1 MAKRTPET
9 GREVI
14 DSDWFQEWLMSL
26 LGGIVWGTGMP
37 GAGKTVVAC
46 IVIEYLQKLVAESES
61 NDICLLF
68 AFCRYT
74 ERLMVID
81 ILLALLRQLLE
92 RHPQVLPFVK
102 PMYERH
108 KRENTRPSEA
118 EVLDLLRQIATS
130 GLFKQTFYILDG
142 LDEAASDI
150 QVDLLEILSSLPVH
164 FFITSRPLDSLK
176 DIVPDAR
183 FLTIIASDPDIALLI
198 DQKIHRMPA
207 LRRLLMNSATLKA
220 EVVSMISSKSSGMFL
235 LASLHLDVLKACASE
250 SDVRKALD
258 SLPQG
263 LDGMYDKTMERIKAL
278 PEPQAD
284 LAKRVLIWVTCSQR
298 PLTPNELV
306 LAVSV
311 CPETFRFDDKL
322 EPAGIDSVLSLCC
335 GLIQVEPCTG
345 WANLDFRSREVDK
358 RNIVRFVHYSAAEYM
373 VEKLEQHYLDDPHAL
388 IAAACISFLRH
399 YRFHDVSLDSHD
411 DEAVWDRFASLRQ
424 TPMANYPYK
433 YWGFHVTQ
441 SRLIPSSA
449 LAFLDDCRQYPSF
462 HGRGYV
468 HELPYDFHHW
478 DVEGLGRL
486 NSIHV
491 AAAYGICQYF
501 DRFES
506 EGRTT
511 TARIQAYNS
520 RGSAGSTPLTLAAR
534 AGSKDAVAFMM
545 SVEGVDFNLTG
556 RWGDT
561 ALYAAVANRHAGVVE
576 IILST
581 RGVDVNRAITTLP
594 RDTPLACASRN
605 GQRHI
610 LQLLLEAEG
619 IDVNAENADR
629 RTALMLAAQEG
640 HHDIVKILL
649 QAKGIDVRGA
659 IDETL
664 DRGQTDIINT
674 LLEGTG
680 AILDEEGPFNSLMR
694 AASSGKSEAVM
705 SVLNH
710 GRFDING
717 KDDDG
722 RTALAH
728 SLRNPYRSTGA
739 AEALLQIPGI
749 NVNSMDNSGTTIL
762 MLALCHQDSPSLI
775 ETISRLANT
784 SDINAKD
791 ADGRTALMH
800 AVAASRGSRE
810 VLKMLVAVE
819 GIDYNCVDANGQ
831 TPLMTAA
838 KSGYVGVVEL
848 LLELEGTDINSTD
861 KQGRTALAHAIS
873 HSRADTFD
881 ALLTADA
888 ISADYTTS
896 EGLTYLSLAAQ
907 SGDAARIQSVLQ
919 LAQFDVNARDIY
931 GRTALGYAVK
941 SGSYDAVEALLEIEG
956 VDIHCVDE
964 QGTTLL
970 MSAAGSGK
978 VEMVSRFLG
987 LGLGVNINAKDKNR
1001 QTALA
1006 HAVLC
1011 GSSDVV
1017 MVLLGVEGIDYN
1029 CVDSTGRTPLIKAAE
1044 GGFTGIVDIDSRDDK
1059 GLTAMAYAVSSH
1071 RGSRI
1076 SEILLNVDSI
1086 SADYT
1091 TSEGLTFLM
1100 LAADSGNARIVRS
1113 VLQLAQF
1120 DVNARD
1126 IHGRTALAHAAK
1138 SGPYH
1143 AVKALL
1149 EVEGV
1154 DVHCVDEWGTT
1165 LLMYASRFGRL
1176 ATVNRLLGLGLGASI
1191 NAMDT
1196 EGRTALFYAAENY
1209 FGRDIVYALLEIEGI
1224 DVSVQDVK
1232 GRRALMV
1239 AVENGYENSAD
1250 LLRKAGG

>member
-1 MAKRTPET
+1 MEWLSKLNFRNIFNENVAKRTPET

-37 GAGKTVVAC
+37 GAGKTVLAC

-81 ILLALLRQLLE
+81 ILLAILRQLLE
-92 RHPQVLPFVK
+92 RHPQVLPLVK

-118 EVLDLLRQIATS
+118 EVVDLLRQIATS

-176 DIVPDAR
+176 DIVPHAR

-235 LASLHLDVLKACASE
+235 LASLHLDMLKGCASE

-258 SLPQG
+258 GLPRG
-263 LDGMYDKTMERIKAL
+263 LDGMYDETMERIKAL
-278 PEPQAD
+278 PGPQAD
-284 LAKRVLIWVTCSQR
+284 LAKRVLIWVTYAQE
-298 PLTPNELV
+298 PLSAEELV

-322 EPAGIDSVLSLCC
+322 EPAGIDSLLSLCC
-335 GLIQVEPCTG
+335 GLIQVEAVTDRKDG
-345 WANLDFRSREVDK
+345 
-358 RNIVRFVHYSAAEYM
+358 IVRFVR
-373 VEKLEQHYLDDPHAL
+373 KLSIFGDLGLGTDRFEDYKQHYPDDPHAL
-388 IAAACISFLRH
+388 IAATCISFLRH
-399 YRFHDVSLDSHD
+399 YGFHD
-411 DEAVWDRFASLRQ
+411 AIWDRFASLRREK
-424 TPMANYPYK
+424 TSMATYPYE
-433 YWGFHVTQ
+433 YW
-441 SRLIPSSA
+441 A

-462 HGRGYV
+462 ENM
-468 HELPYDFHHW
+468 HELAWGVYDQ
-478 DVEGLGRL
+478 DGQGLEWL

-491 AAAYGICQYF
+491 AAAHGICEYF
-501 DRFES
+501 D
-506 EGRTT
+506 
-511 TARIQAYNS
+511 RIQAYNT
-520 RGSAGSTPLTLAAR
+520 AW
-534 AGSKDAVAFMM
+534 AGSKDVVAFMM
-545 SVEGVDFNLTG
+545 G
-556 RWGDT
+556 RWGET
-561 ALYAAVANRHAGVVE
+561 ALYAAVDNHHAGVVKV
-576 IILST
+576 ILSR
-581 RGVDVNRAITTLP
+581 RGVDVNRSITTWP
-594 RDTPLACASRN
+594 RDTPLACASRT
-605 GQRHI
+605 
-610 LQLLLEAEG
+610 EG
-619 IDVNAENADR
+619 IDVNAG
-629 RTALMLAAQEG
+629 G
-640 HHDIVKILL
+640 HHDI
-649 QAKGIDVRGA
+649 GIDVRGA
-659 IDETL
+659 IDEAL
-664 DRGQTDIINT
+664 DREIS
-674 LLEGTG
+674 
-680 AILDEEGPFNSLMR
+680 LDEKGAFNSL
-694 AASSGKSEAVM
+694 AVRT
-705 SVLNH
+705 
-710 GRFDING
+710 G
-717 KDDDG
+717 DDG
-722 RTALAH
+722 CTALAH
-728 SLRNPYRSTGA
+728 SLRNSF
-739 AEALLQIPGI
+739 ALLQIPGI
-749 NVNSMDNSGTTIL
+749 DINSADNYGTTIL
-762 MLALCHQDSPSLI
+762 MLALLI

-791 ADGRTALMH
+791 AEGRTALVH
-800 AVAASRGSRE
+800 AVSRGSVE
-810 VLKMLVAVE
+810 VLEMLVAVE
-819 GIDYNCVDANGQ
+819 GIDHNC
-831 TPLMTAA
+831 AA
-838 KSGYVGVVEL
+838 KKL
-848 LLELEGTDINSTD
+848 LLELEGININSRD

-873 HSRADTFD
+873 NNT
-881 ALLTADA
+881 

-896 EGLTYLSLAAQ
+896 EGSTYLSLAA
-907 SGDAARIQSVLQ
+907 QSVLQ

-931 GRTALGYAVK
+931 
-941 SGSYDAVEALLEIEG
+941 ALLEIEG

-970 MSAAGSGK
+970 MSAAGSRE

-987 LGLGVNINAKDKNR
+987 LGLGNG

-1006 HAVLC
+1006 HAVN
-1011 GSSDVV
+1011 
-1017 MVLLGVEGIDYN
+1017 GIDHN
-1029 CVDSTGRTPLIKAAE
+1029 CVDSTG
-1044 GGFTGIVDIDSRDDK
+1044 FTGIIDFRDDE

-1071 RGSRI
+1071 RGYTI
-1076 SEILLNVDSI
+1076 FKTLLN
-1086 SADYT
+1086 
-1091 TSEGLTFLM
+1091 GLTFLM
-1100 LAADSGNARIVRS
+1100 LAADS

-1126 IHGRTALAHAAK
+1126 IH
-1138 SGPYH
+1138 
-1143 AVKALL
+1143 VEALL

-1165 LLMYASRFGRL
+1165 LLIYATI
-1176 ATVNRLLGLGLGASI
+1176 ANRLLRLGLGANI

-1209 FGRDIVYALLEIEGI
+1209 DSRDIVCALLEIDGI

-1232 GRRALMV
+1232 GRTALMV
-1239 AVENGYENSAD
+1239 AVEKGYEQTAD
-1250 LLRKAGG
+1250 ILRRAGG